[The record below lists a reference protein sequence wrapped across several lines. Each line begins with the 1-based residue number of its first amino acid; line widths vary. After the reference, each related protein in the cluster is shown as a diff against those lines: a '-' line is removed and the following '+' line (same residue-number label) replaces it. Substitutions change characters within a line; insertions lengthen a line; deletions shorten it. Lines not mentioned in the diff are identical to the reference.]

1 MSPDLL
7 PAIAAFAR
15 VAHHASFTRAA
26 EELGVSPSALS
37 QTVRTLEAKLGVRL
51 LDRSTRSVGATEL
64 GRQFL
69 EGARPALAALAQAV
83 EGIDEARDKPAGLLR
98 LNVARVSAELLL
110 YPHFGD
116 FAAAYPDI
124 VLELVCD
131 NRMVDLVEG
140 GFDAGIRLGE
150 SLAQDVVALPIAGPQ
165 RMVSF
170 AAPRYLEG
178 RTPPRTPEDL
188 REHRCLNFRLTT
200 GGLYRWEYAQD
211 GRELDVEVA
220 GPVIANDS
228 EVLLAAARAGAGIA
242 VAFEG
247 TVREDFDSGRLV
259 PLLEPWWPTFPGF
272 YLYYPSRAQMPRK
285 LRAFID
291 FLQARHAPQ
300 APQRAALR
308 PASAPRSRP
317 PSPARRAK

>member
-220 GPVIANDS
+220 GPLIANDS

-285 LRAFID
+285 LRVFID
-291 FLQARHAPQ
+291 FLQARH